1 MIENLRLSLSDLL
14 GADYTRAVCEAR
26 ALLTGESPEALRTLA
41 DEKIDWYPEAF
52 ARRQEALMEKV
63 GCRVTD
69 GFANSEAGAPTD
81 SYRSAQ
87 HSGAAPLSALGAFR
101 VGEDGRLYF
110 TGKSEHYQIPLGHS
124 FPGYALID
132 RARALGVPNATHNNT
147 RGFITR
153 TLERRLIAAA
163 NGLAPGDP
171 ALEGVIASREPGVLS
186 RVINLETGSLAVE
199 AALKMMLTRFYSL
212 DGAPAP
218 YAGRIPVFLVMADQ
232 AGGLAGN
239 YHGTTVVAQTL
250 RGLWPELTRKIEDA
264 GIYRVVSVPINDAEG
279 FRQAI
284 EAWNTPPY
292 KTAGFCHE
300 IIMMNYGPSGWR
312 NRIFRPPTASAAK
325 ATHRCCATR
334 SSPARG
340 TRDCSCFGSTASRR
354 TSSPWAR
361 ASPAASI
368 PPAACC

>member
-26 ALLTGESPEALRTLA
+26 ALLTGENPEALRALA

-52 ARRQEALMEKV
+52 ARRQEELMERV

-69 GFANSEAGAPTD
+69 GFAGDEAGAPTD
-81 SYRSAQ
+81 SYRAAQ

-163 NGLAPGDP
+163 NGLRPDDP
-171 ALEGVIASREPGVLS
+171 ALEGVIASRKPGVLS

-199 AALKMMLTRFYSL
+199 AALKMMLARFYSL
-212 DGAPAP
+212 DGSPAP

-250 RGLWPELTRKIEDA
+250 RGLWPEFTRKMEDA
-264 GIYRVVSVPINDAEG
+264 GIYRVVSVPINDAAG

-284 EAWNTPPY
+284 ETWNTPPY

-300 IIMMNYGPSGWR
+300 IIMMNYGAIR
-312 NRIFRPPTASAAK
+312 LEEAYLQAAYRLCRESD
-325 ATHRCCATR
+325 TPVLCDEIQ
-334 SSPARG
+334 S
-340 TRDCSCFGSTASRR
+340 
-354 TSSPWAR
+354 
-361 ASPAASI
+361 
-368 PPAACC
+368 